1 MSIIDKNTLLY
12 HYSYIRSF
20 TYKGIRMDF
29 ENKREH
35 PRVYFTVSDGIVARF
50 FSSDDHQELQTAYIL
65 NLSEGGLFF
74 TLRKDQN
81 NLIKEGD
88 NLRFVEIKKWRTNH
102 FLVNIQ
108 ANVVWQGNIPDY
120 DSIGIGCKFSNISD
134 KNLQNIKE
142 LVGERIPQKI
152 ETN

>member
-1 MSIIDKNTLLY
+1 
-12 HYSYIRSF
+12 
-20 TYKGIRMDF
+20 MDF
-29 ENKREH
+29 ENQRKY
-35 PRVYFTVSDGIVARF
+35 PRVSFTVSDGIVARF
-50 FSSDDHQELQTAYIL
+50 LASENNHELQTAYIL

-74 TLRKDQN
+74 TLRKDQS
-81 NLIKEGD
+81 NLIREGD
-88 NLRFVEIKKWRTNH
+88 NLRFVEIKKWRTHH

-120 DSIGIGCKFSNISD
+120 DSVGIGCKFNNISD

-142 LVGERIPQKI
+142 LVGQRVQQNF

>member
-1 MSIIDKNTLLY
+1 
-12 HYSYIRSF
+12 
-20 TYKGIRMDF
+20 MDF

-35 PRVYFTVSDGIVARF
+35 PRVSFTVSDGIVARF
-50 FSSDDHQELQTAYIL
+50 WASEENDELQTAYIL

-74 TLRKDQN
+74 TLRKDQS

-88 NLRFVEIKKWRTNH
+88 KLRFVEIKKWRTSH

-108 ANVVWQGNIPDY
+108 ADVVWHGNMPEY
-120 DSIGIGCKFSNISD
+120 EGVGIGCKFNNISD

-142 LVGERIPQKI
+142 LVGVKIQQRI
-152 ETN
+152 ESN